1 MRLLKRTFIKKL
13 NNFIHYSKLMYKM
26 NSPFLL
32 QIFAEAGI
40 DILTINLLNRDTNRL
55 FKQYKEEYIKH
66 LSLIDKHSL
75 FLSTKSINQYN
86 DSDNDKK
93 LMYVKLLIPYVNPS
107 INNNIIFEEAC
118 YDENID
124 LAKILLQ
131 SPRFQMTENIL
142 RCARGNILKL
152 LIDMNYFNDD
162 SMYNKILFNKFTFD
176 DNIKLLLNY
185 LSEKYKHQIFE
196 TICESFCRFNSFDD
210 QIEIIVYMI
219 HTYDIDFDI
228 SKQKYIIVDK
238 LTERGYSET
247 FTMIFDKVPI
257 NMHETI
263 LHNLISYG
271 SNLNPKNIDG
281 CYQISN
287 YILQNGN
294 IFDDINTYIEELLEN
309 FNLTENI
316 KYIKYLQIFLKSDRL
331 NYISYKNILFASKSI
346 EQIANLIFDSNKI
359 KYSII
364 DEKIIDALIDC
375 DHKEIAELLLEST
388 EVKIEKNY
396 DQELR
401 KRKAVDDI
409 TLDYMHRMEME
420 IKIRSNK
427 RQRC

>member
-1 MRLLKRTFIKKL
+1 
-13 NNFIHYSKLMYKM
+13 MYKM

-40 DILTINLLNRDTNRL
+40 DILTINLLSRDINRL

-75 FLSTKSINQYN
+75 FLSTKSINQYG
-86 DSDNDKK
+86 DNDKK
-93 LMYVKLLIPYVNPS
+93 LMYVKLLLPYVNPS
-107 INNNIIFEEAC
+107 INNNIIFVRANC
-118 YDENID
+118 GENIE

-142 RCARGNILKL
+142 RCAHKNILKL

-162 SMYNKILFNKFTFD
+162 SMYHKIKFNMYNFD
-176 DNIKLLLNY
+176 DDIKLLLNY
-185 LSEKYKHQIFE
+185 LSEKYKHKIFE
-196 TICESFCRFNSFDD
+196 TICESFSRYDSYDRQNE
-210 QIEIIVYMI
+210 IEMIVYMM

-228 SKQKYIIVDK
+228 SKNNYIIIDK
-238 LTERGYSET
+238 LIETGYSET
-247 FTMIFDKVPI
+247 FAMIFDKVPI

-263 LHNLISYG
+263 LHNIISYG

-281 CYQISN
+281 CYQILN
-287 YILQNGN
+287 YTLQNGN
-294 IFDDINTYIEELLEN
+294 IFNNINSYIEELLEN
-309 FNLTENI
+309 FNLTGNI
-316 KYIKYLQIFLKSDRL
+316 KYITYLQIFLKSDRL

-346 EQIANLIFDSNKI
+346 EQIANLIFDSSKI

-375 DHKEIAELLLEST
+375 DHKEIAELLLESA
-388 EVKIEKNY
+388 EVKIEKKY

-420 IKIRSNK
+420 IKMIRLNK
-427 RQRC
+427 KQRC

>member
-1 MRLLKRTFIKKL
+1 
-13 NNFIHYSKLMYKM
+13 MYKM

-75 FLSTKSINQYN
+75 FLSTKSICKFNN
-86 DSDNDKK
+86 NDKK
-93 LMYVKLLIPYVNPS
+93 LMYVKLLLPYVNPS
-107 INNNIIFEEAC
+107 INNNEIFKNANWGG
-118 YDENID
+118 NID
-124 LAKILLQ
+124 LVKVLLQ
-131 SPRFQMTENIL
+131 SPRFQMAENIL
-142 RCARGNILKL
+142 RCACGNILKL
-152 LIDMNYFNDD
+152 LIDMNYFNND
-162 SMYNKILFNKFTFD
+162 SMYDTIIYHGFRLND
-176 DNIKLLLNY
+176 DIKLSLSY
-185 LSEKYKHQIFE
+185 LSEKYKHKIFE
-196 TICESFCRFNSFDD
+196 TMCESLSKYDSYD
-210 QIEIIVYMI
+210 KQKTIKTIIYMI
-219 HTYDIDFDI
+219 DTYDIDFDI
-228 SKQKYIIVDK
+228 SKNNYIIVEK
-238 LTERGYSET
+238 FTETGYSDT
-247 FTMIFDKVPI
+247 FAMIFDKVPI

-263 LHNLISYG
+263 LHNIISYG
-271 SNLNPKNIDG
+271 SDLNPKNIDG
-281 CYQISN
+281 CYQILN
-287 YILQNGN
+287 YILQNGD
-294 IFDDINTYIEELLEN
+294 IFDDINSYIEELLEN

-346 EQIANLIFDSNKI
+346 EKIANLIFDSNKI

-401 KRKAVDDI
+401 KRKAVDDM